1 VAAATLTEASDGSG
15 EGATLRVQ
23 ACCIHRRDQSAKE
36 AAPDLLMALCM
47 YSWRQRMLLLLLE
60 ATWLFGL
67 LGGHSGSALAFRRG
81 GAGQSGV
88 QTGVRAGGAL
98 LLSRMAVLL
107 PWRDMNVSGPCAI
120 GNTPV
125 AASPQHR

>member
-36 AAPDLLMALCM
+36 AAPDLL
-47 YSWRQRMLLLLLE
+47 
-60 ATWLFGL
+60 
-67 LGGHSGSALAFRRG
+67 HSGSALAFRRG

-88 QTGVRAGGAL
+88 QTGVRAGRAL

-125 AASPQHR
+125 AASPQLR